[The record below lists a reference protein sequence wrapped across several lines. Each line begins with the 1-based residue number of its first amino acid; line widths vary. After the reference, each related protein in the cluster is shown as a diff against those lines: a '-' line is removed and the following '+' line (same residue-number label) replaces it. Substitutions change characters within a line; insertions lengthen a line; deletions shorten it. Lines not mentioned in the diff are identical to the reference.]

1 MVSTLAFNDLGLRRE
16 KEVGKEKKNSCPES
30 SEKLRYRTL
39 KPFLGFGTKYYIRIN
54 GGDLEI

>member
-1 MVSTLAFNDLGLRRE
+1 VSTLAFNDLGLRRE

-39 KPFLGFGTKYYIRIN
+39 KPFLGFGTKY
-54 GGDLEI
+54 